1 MSASGLEQE
10 MYKYFTQLN
19 IAEKKSVVNMIK
31 TFLQTRV
38 KPDQRIS
45 VEQYNKELE
54 AAEKEIESG
63 NFITQEDLEKE
74 MDKW

>member
-1 MSASGLEQE
+1 MSVSGLEQE